1 MELSTLLKQRLENGE
16 ISTLEDTTSADLK
29 REKERQE
36 LMSMIQDREQRK
48 TFADKIFT
56 VTVIYIAVVLFILIA
71 CGFSRLQFSDTVLIT
86 LLSTTTA
93 NILSLLV
100 IVFNHIFPK
109 K

>member
-1 MELSTLLKQRLENGE
+1 MELSTLLKQRLENGK
-16 ISTLEDTTSADLK
+16 ISTLEDTNSSDLK

>member
-1 MELSTLLKQRLENGE
+1 MNLSEFLKHSLENE
-16 ISTLEDTTSADLK
+16 KISTLENVTSADLK

-56 VTVIYIAVVLFILIA
+56 VTVVYIAVVLFILIA
-71 CGFSRLQFSDTVLIT
+71 CGFSRLQLSDTVLIT

>member
-1 MELSTLLKQRLENGE
+1 MSKLQEIRQIDLLKDIKSSEQKASR
-16 ISTLEDTTSADLK
+16 SHKKALEDEEIKSI
-29 REKERQE
+29 RQ
-36 LMSMIQDREQRK
+36 IREQRS
-48 TFADKIFT
+48 FYADKIFT

-71 CGFSRLQFSDTVLIT
+71 CGFSRLQFSDTVLVT